1 MAGRVGVDVEDY
13 RRFYQLTKDADKRV
27 RLAARKRLRESAK
40 KFGPEIVAEGAKKMP
55 RRGGMADYVAEK
67 GANPTVSATA
77 TGARLVLGRKAG
89 PQIGRMNAGNLR
101 HPTFGRTKSGDG
113 KSLWVAQK
121 VQGGTW
127 SYAADKR
134 MPKIR
139 REVAKEMRTMIKE
152 LQP

>member
-1 MAGRVGVDVEDY
+1 MARRVGIDVEDY
-13 RRFYQLTKDADKRV
+13 RLFYKLTRDADKKV
-27 RLAARKRLRESAK
+27 RLAARKRLRESAA
-40 KFGPEIVAEGAKKMP
+40 KFGPEIVTEGAKKMP
-55 RRGGMADYVAEK
+55 RRGGLAAYVAEK

-77 TGARLVLGRKAG
+77 TGARLVLGKKAG

-101 HPTFGRTKSGDG
+101 HPTFGRKKSADG

-121 VQGGTW
+121 VQGGSW

-139 REVAKEMRTMIKE
+139 REVAKEMQAMIKE